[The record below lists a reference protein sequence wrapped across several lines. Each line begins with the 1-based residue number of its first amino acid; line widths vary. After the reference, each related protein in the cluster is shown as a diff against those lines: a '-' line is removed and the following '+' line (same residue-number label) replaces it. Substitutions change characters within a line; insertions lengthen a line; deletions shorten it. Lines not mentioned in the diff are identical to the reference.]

1 MERIEKREAAIR
13 RVEAAARE
21 LRDAQQELAELT
33 ESADELTALVLYGE
47 TRPRVRFIDAGP
59 NPTSA

>member
-21 LRDAQQELAELT
+21 LRDAQRELAELT
-33 ESADELTALVLYGE
+33 ESAEELTALVLYGE
-47 TRPRVRFIDAGP
+47 TRPPARIIDAGRKA
-59 NPTSA
+59 TAA